1 MSTAN
6 DDKQGL
12 DASSDIPLYR
22 QLYRVLQSKIKN
34 SELRPN
40 DKIPSERSL
49 AATYGISR
57 YTVRK
62 AIDLLLAEGLAYRQ
76 HGRGIYV
83 SPVHINNKL
92 KLTGFSE
99 QMERYGI
106 PHESQVACAQE
117 IKADEDIAGH
127 LDIDAGDTV
136 YALKR
141 IRLLGGKPLGVEW
154 AYLPLDY
161 LSGLTNYDFSEVS
174 LYETLEKELGIQ
186 LDHAEQTIRARE
198 ATPEELGLLNLENP
212 GVVLELQRETY
223 DEFARV
229 IEYCLS
235 AYHPERY
242 TLTVFLSRG

>member
-6 DDKQGL
+6 DNRTGL
-12 DASSDIPLYR
+12 DASSGIPLYR
-22 QLYRVLQSKIKN
+22 QLYRVLKSKIKN
-34 SELRPN
+34 GKLQPN

-62 AIDLLLAEGLAYRQ
+62 AIGLLLSEGLAYRQ

-83 SPVHINNKL
+83 SPVHIDNAL

-99 QMERYGI
+99 QMQRFGI
-106 PHESQVACAQE
+106 PHESCVECAQE
-117 IKADEDIAGH
+117 IEADEDIAAH
-127 LDIDAGDTV
+127 LGIDVGDAV

-141 IRLLGGKPLGVEW
+141 IRLTNNKPLGIEW

-161 LSGLTNYDFSEVS
+161 LPNLTNYDFSEVS
-174 LYETLEKELGIQ
+174 LYETLEKELGIH
-186 LDHAEQTIRARE
+186 LDHAEQSIRARK
-198 ATPEELGLLNLENP
+198 ANPEESEILNLQNP

-229 IEYCLS
+229 IEYSLS

-242 TLTVFLSRG
+242 TLTVFLSRH